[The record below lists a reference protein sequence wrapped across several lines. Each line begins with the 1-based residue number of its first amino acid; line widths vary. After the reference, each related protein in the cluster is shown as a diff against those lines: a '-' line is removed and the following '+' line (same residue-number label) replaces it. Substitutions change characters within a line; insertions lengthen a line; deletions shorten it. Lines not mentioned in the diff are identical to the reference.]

1 MNNALDPQRGGQL
14 LYTSLN
20 QVSIREILAFSSNQ
34 QIEKHVR
41 SVIGKDV
48 TGEFSMI
55 WANVCDI

>member
-55 WANVCDI
+55 

>member
-14 LYTSLN
+14 LSTSLN
-20 QVSIREILAFSSNQ
+20 QVNTREILAFSSNQ

-48 TGEFSMI
+48 AGEFSMI

>member
-1 MNNALDPQRGGQL
+1 MNKALDPQRGGQL

-55 WANVCDI
+55 